1 MNATAPGVLR
11 RRSGEPKPKKFRRLP
26 QPQGPFHE
34 EAADA
39 EQQLADERKLIA
51 IRARKRRR

>member
-1 MNATAPGVLR
+1 VTSAAPGVR
-11 RRSGEPKPKKFRRLP
+11 IRKPGEPKPAKYRRKP
-26 QPQGPFHE
+26 EPQGPFHE

-39 EQQLADERKLIA
+39 ELRLVDERKLIA